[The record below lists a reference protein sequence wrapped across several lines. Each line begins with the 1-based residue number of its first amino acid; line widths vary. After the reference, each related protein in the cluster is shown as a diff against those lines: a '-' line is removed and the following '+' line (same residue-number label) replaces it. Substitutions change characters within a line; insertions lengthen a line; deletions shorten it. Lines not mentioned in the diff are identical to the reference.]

1 MSRLASLLIDA
12 VLVIVFAVIGMMS
25 HSEVLNLNGA
35 WRTAWPFLA
44 GAAIGWIVILLARRP
59 GSTIVTG
66 ILVWIF
72 TVVLGLALR
81 HLSNQGL
88 SMPFPIIAAVV
99 LAVFLL
105 GWRFVARL
113 MIGQRT
119 RRAKVGA

>member
-12 VLVIVFAVIGMMS
+12 VLVIVFAVIGMSS
-25 HSEVLNLNGA
+25 HSEALSLSGI

-44 GAAIGWIVILLARRP
+44 GAAIGWLIIALTRRAGWGLPAGIVIWLC
-59 GSTIVTG
+59 
-66 ILVWIF
+66 
-72 TVVLGLALR
+72 TVVLGLAFR

-88 SMPFPIIAAVV
+88 SMPFPMIAAVV

-113 MIGQRT
+113 MIKQRA
-119 RRAKVGA
+119 RRPKVGV